1 MDTLYEFLMKIRQI
15 DCQQN
20 FTIFYG
26 KFVKLNKN
34 KLSRFFMKIRQIEG
48 EQTFAFFDENSSN

>member
-48 EQTFAFFDENSSN
+48 EQNFTIFNKNS

>member
-1 MDTLYEFLMKIRQI
+1 MDTLYEFLMKIREI

-48 EQTFAFFDENSSN
+48 EQNFTIFNSSN